1 MKTLNEV
8 LESLISTT
16 DLPAFSQVVFK
27 TKEGDLEVLV
37 DVCNERIMK
46 SVYRAHYF
54 CSQLSLVQHRKHKFD
69 NSVNFEQEVQRLN
82 EACLVELNHAIREI
96 EKSEND

>member
-8 LESLISTT
+8 LGSLTSA

-27 TKEGDLEVLV
+27 TPEGDLEVLV
-37 DVCNERIMK
+37 DVCNEKIMK
-46 SVYRAHYF
+46 NIYRAHYF
-54 CSQLSLVQHRKHKFD
+54 CSQLTLVFHRKHKFD
-69 NSVNFEQEVQRLN
+69 NSVNFEEEVQRLN
-82 EACLVELNHAIREI
+82 ETCLTELNFAIREM